1 MSRIDLHKSRRI
13 WPSAVSYGATKLIA
27 KKLIIMQFNYEQLLT
42 MKIRNIFIILTLCL
56 GLCACVGGET
66 NYKVAK
72 IYLGRIEGVNVFSQG
87 DVNIVADDNYNMT
100 NTGSSQV
107 EFAFVKDLVYRLSM
121 VNKIPKDG
129 WTDTIEHINLQDG
142 YVGRL
147 LLDDGTYEYCR
158 FCVHTL
164 DYDMNA
170 DQYIL
175 FKYQSDFKTK

>member
-1 MSRIDLHKSRRI
+1 MKRNCVGWSLM
-13 WPSAVSYGATKLIA
+13 KLVDEI
-27 KKLIIMQFNYEQLLT
+27 LNV
-42 MKIRNIFIILTLCL
+42 MKIKNIIIVLTLCL
-56 GLCACVGGET
+56 GLFACVSGET
-66 NYKVAK
+66 NYEVSVV
-72 IYLGRIEGVNVFSQG
+72 YLERADGVNFFSQG
-87 DVNIVADDNYNMT
+87 DVNIVAHGDFNMT

-121 VNKIPKDG
+121 VNKIPENG

-158 FCVHTL
+158 FCVYTI

-170 DQYIL
+170 NQYIL
-175 FKYQSDFKTK
+175 FKYQSNYTVK

>member
-1 MSRIDLHKSRRI
+1 MKISR
-13 WPSAVSYGATKLIA
+13 
-27 KKLIIMQFNYEQLLT
+27 LIIVITLLLSVCGCVPYET
-42 MKIRNIFIILTLCL
+42 SYEIAM
-56 GLCACVGGET
+56 V
-66 NYKVAK
+66 
-72 IYLGRIEGVNVFSQG
+72 YLDRTEGVNFFSQG
-87 DVNIVADDNYNMT
+87 DVNIVADSDFNVT

-121 VNKIPKDG
+121 VNKIPKEG

-158 FCVHTL
+158 FCVYTI
-164 DYDMNA
+164 DYNMHA

-175 FKYQSDFKTK
+175 FKYQSNFTIK

>member
-1 MSRIDLHKSRRI
+1 MVVLLVCVSCLVSCVSR
-13 WPSAVSYGATKLIA
+13 
-27 KKLIIMQFNYEQLLT
+27 
-42 MKIRNIFIILTLCL
+42 
-56 GLCACVGGET
+56 ET
-66 NYKVAK
+66 NYQVATL
-72 IYLGRIEGVNVFSQG
+72 YLDRTEGVNFFSQG
-87 DVNIVADDNYNMT
+87 DVNIVAGSDFSMT

-158 FCVHTL
+158 FCVYTI

-170 DQYIL
+170 EQYIL
-175 FKYQSDFKTK
+175 FKYQSDFAVK

>member
-1 MSRIDLHKSRRI
+1 
-13 WPSAVSYGATKLIA
+13 
-27 KKLIIMQFNYEQLLT
+27 
-42 MKIRNIFIILTLCL
+42 MKINRIIIVITLLL
-56 GLCACVGGET
+56 GVCGCVPYET
-66 NYKVAK
+66 NYEIAMV
-72 IYLGRIEGVNVFSQG
+72 YLDRTEGVNFFSQG
-87 DVNIVADDNYNMT
+87 DVNIVADSDFNMT

-158 FCVHTL
+158 FCVYTI
-164 DYDMNA
+164 DYDMYAN
-170 DQYIL
+170 QYIL
-175 FKYQSDFKTK
+175 FKYQSDFKKK

>member
-1 MSRIDLHKSRRI
+1 
-13 WPSAVSYGATKLIA
+13 
-27 KKLIIMQFNYEQLLT
+27 
-42 MKIRNIFIILTLCL
+42 MKIKKIITTLFLCL
-56 GLCACVGGET
+56 GLFACDSRET
-66 NYKVAK
+66 DFEVAYL
-72 IYLGRIEGVNVFSQG
+72 YLGRTEGFNFFSQG
-87 DVNIVADDNYNMT
+87 DVNIIADNNFNITNM
-100 NTGSSQV
+100 GSSQV

-158 FCVHTL
+158 FCVYTI

-175 FKYQSDFKTK
+175 FKYQSNFTTKE

>member
-1 MSRIDLHKSRRI
+1 
-13 WPSAVSYGATKLIA
+13 
-27 KKLIIMQFNYEQLLT
+27 
-42 MKIRNIFIILTLCL
+42 MKIKNIIIAIALCL
-56 GLCACVGGET
+56 GMVACAPSET
-66 NYKVAK
+66 NYKLAY
-72 IYLGRIEGVNVFSQG
+72 IYLDRDEGVNFFSQG
-87 DVNIVADDNYNMT
+87 DVNIVADSDFNMT

-158 FCVHTL
+158 FCVFTI
-164 DYDMNA
+164 DYNMNA
-170 DQYIL
+170 DKFIL
-175 FKYQSDFKTK
+175 FKYQSDFVAK

>member
-1 MSRIDLHKSRRI
+1 MKNTKIVLVLFMLIGLFACDSRD
-13 WPSAVSYGATKLIA
+13 VSYKLAT
-27 KKLIIMQFNYEQLLT
+27 
-42 MKIRNIFIILTLCL
+42 
-56 GLCACVGGET
+56 
-66 NYKVAK
+66 
-72 IYLGRIEGVNVFSQG
+72 IYLGRTEGVNFFSQG
-87 DVNIVADDNYNMT
+87 DVNIVADDDLNMT

-158 FCVHTL
+158 FCVFTI
-164 DYDMNA
+164 DYNMNA
-170 DQYIL
+170 DKYIL
-175 FKYQSDFKTK
+175 FKYQSDFTVK

>member
-1 MSRIDLHKSRRI
+1 MSVLY
-13 WPSAVSYGATKLIA
+13 A
-27 KKLIIMQFNYEQLLT
+27 LL
-42 MKIRNIFIILTLCL
+42 
-56 GLCACVGGET
+56 ACVLSLVSCDRRET
-66 NYKVAK
+66 NYKIAMM
-72 IYLGRIEGVNVFSQG
+72 YLGRTEGVNFFSQG
-87 DVNIVADDNYNMT
+87 DVNLVADGDFNIT
-100 NTGSSQV
+100 NTGASQV

-158 FCVHTL
+158 FCVHTI

-175 FKYQSDFKTK
+175 FKYQSNFVAK

>member
-1 MSRIDLHKSRRI
+1 MKCRK
-13 WPSAVSYGATKLIA
+13 
-27 KKLIIMQFNYEQLLT
+27 IIVLFLAL
-42 MKIRNIFIILTLCL
+42 L
-56 GLCACVGGET
+56 GLSACVPGET
-66 NYKVAK
+66 DYQVGV
-72 IYLGRIEGVNVFSQG
+72 IYLGRTEGVNFFSQG
-87 DVNIVADDNYNMT
+87 DVNIVADSDFNMT

-158 FCVHTL
+158 FCVHSI
-164 DYDMNA
+164 DYDINA
-170 DQYIL
+170 DEFIL
-175 FKYQSDFKTK
+175 FKYQSNYLKK

>member
-1 MSRIDLHKSRRI
+1 
-13 WPSAVSYGATKLIA
+13 
-27 KKLIIMQFNYEQLLT
+27 
-42 MKIRNIFIILTLCL
+42 MKIKNIIIAIALCL
-56 GLCACVGGET
+56 GMVACAPSET
-66 NYKVAK
+66 NYKLAYV
-72 IYLGRIEGVNVFSQG
+72 YLDRDEGVNFFSQG
-87 DVNIVADDNYNMT
+87 DVNIVADDDFNMT

-158 FCVHTL
+158 FCVYTI

-175 FKYQSDFKTK
+175 FKYQSNFVAN

>member
-1 MSRIDLHKSRRI
+1 M
-13 WPSAVSYGATKLIA
+13 
-27 KKLIIMQFNYEQLLT
+27 KKLRICVLYALLT
-42 MKIRNIFIILTLCL
+42 
-56 GLCACVGGET
+56 CVLSLVSCDRRET
-66 NYKVAK
+66 SYEIARM
-72 IYLGRIEGVNVFSQG
+72 YLGRTEGVNFFSQG
-87 DVNIVADDNYNMT
+87 GVNLVADGDFNIT

-158 FCVHTL
+158 FCVHTI

-175 FKYQSDFKTK
+175 FKYQSNFVAK

>member
-1 MSRIDLHKSRRI
+1 M
-13 WPSAVSYGATKLIA
+13 
-27 KKLIIMQFNYEQLLT
+27 KKLRMSVLYALL
-42 MKIRNIFIILTLCL
+42 
-56 GLCACVGGET
+56 ACVLSLVSCDRRET
-66 NYKVAK
+66 NYKIAMM
-72 IYLGRIEGVNVFSQG
+72 YLGRTEGVNFFSQG
-87 DVNIVADDNYNMT
+87 DVNLVADGDFNIT
-100 NTGSSQV
+100 NTGASQV

-158 FCVHTL
+158 FCVHTI

>member
-1 MSRIDLHKSRRI
+1 
-13 WPSAVSYGATKLIA
+13 
-27 KKLIIMQFNYEQLLT
+27 
-42 MKIRNIFIILTLCL
+42 MKIRNILIIVTLCL
-56 GLCACVGGET
+56 GLFACDSRDVS
-66 NYKVAK
+66 YKLAT
-72 IYLGRIEGVNVFSQG
+72 IYLGRTEGVNFFSQG
-87 DVNIVADDNYNMT
+87 DVNLVADNDFNMT

-158 FCVHTL
+158 FCVHTI
-164 DYDMNA
+164 DYDMYA
-170 DQYIL
+170 DQFIL
-175 FKYQSDFKTK
+175 FKYQSNFTVK